1 MAGKK
6 ELAMGAV
13 SMPPTK
19 SGLQTL
25 RYRLLYPDWS
35 GPRPVTFFMLE
46 NLLEARADSS
56 FPTGSRGAD
65 EDVNIYLAHLLSEH
79 VLTPIPTPVRGG
91 GEPLLLPPEKSETT
105 RGEGA
110 EHYRRNGDHRL
121 VCLGLYGRGDLRR
134 RRHPPWGWTEKD
146 VRLRDLADG
155 RNCYIAAARL
165 LQGNR
170 ASRSALVPILTK
182 LARFFDGYVHVLE
195 VLARRRLG
203 LGAQLSGR
211 ELKQLEIDS
220 QPPGTESARDG
231 SPCMDELLDLLSAYQ
246 RQPTSAGKQE
256 LEELALKLGLDP
268 RRILPPSFT

>member
-1 MAGKK
+1 
-6 ELAMGAV
+6 
-13 SMPPTK
+13 MPPTK
-19 SGLQTL
+19 SGSQTL
-25 RYRLLYPDWS
+25 RYRLLYPDWA

-56 FPTGSRGAD
+56 FPTGSRGTD

-79 VLTPIPTPVRGG
+79 VLTPVPRLVRGG
-91 GEPLLLPPEKSETT
+91 GEPLLLPPEKTETT

-121 VCLGLYGRGDLRR
+121 VCLGLYGRGDLQR
-134 RRHPPWGWTEKD
+134 RRHPPWGWTEHE

-155 RNCYIAAARL
+155 RNCYITATRL
-165 LQGNR
+165 LQGSRTSR
-170 ASRSALVPILTK
+170 AALIPILTK

-211 ELKQLEIDS
+211 ELRQLEIDS
-220 QPPGTESARDG
+220 LPPGEEAARDG
-231 SPCMDELLDLLSAYQ
+231 SLGMDEFLDMLSSYQ
-246 RQPTSAGKQE
+246 RQPTAAGKEQ
-256 LEELALKLGLDP
+256 LEKLALKLGIDP
-268 RRILPPSFT
+268 RRILPPSLT